1 MNIKTILIILG
12 EPNSTFSEILFKYY
26 KSQNFKKNKKK
37 LILVGNKNLFERQMK
52 FLGYKFNLNEISNIK
67 KSSHGD
73 INIMN
78 VDYNFEKI
86 FSDISELSNVYIE
99 KCFDLSI
106 KILKNNGSVA
116 LINGPISKTHFLKGK
131 FPGITEYVAK
141 KTKSKNPVMLI
152 YNKKISVSPLT
163 THIPLKNVTKF
174 IKKKIIISKI
184 LKIKQFYNAKLR
196 KDPNIAVLGLN
207 PHCETIDSVSEEKTE
222 IIPAIKYL
230 KEKKLKV
237 SGPISADTFFLQENI
252 KKFDVVV
259 GMYHDQV
266 LAPIK
271 TLFKFNAINVTIGLP
286 FIKVTPDHGP
296 NFSMIGKNKSDP
308 SSVFCA
314 LNFLNEI
321 E

>member
-230 KEKKLKV
+230 KEKKIKV
-237 SGPISADTFFLQENI
+237 SGPISADTFFLQDNI

-314 LNFLNEI
+314 LNFLNDI

>member
-1 MNIKTILIILG
+1 M
-12 EPNSTFSEILFKYY
+12 
-26 KSQNFKKNKKK
+26 
-37 LILVGNKNLFERQMK
+37 VGMKVSGKNLFERQMK

-230 KEKKLKV
+230 KEKKIKV
-237 SGPISADTFFLQENI
+237 SGPISADTFFLQDNI

-296 NFSMIGKNKSDP
+296 NFRMIGKNKSDP

-314 LNFLNEI
+314 LNFLNDI

>member
-207 PHCETIDSVSEEKTE
+207 PHCETIDNVSEEKTE

-230 KEKKLKV
+230 KEKKIKV
-237 SGPISADTFFLQENI
+237 SGPISADTFFLQDNI

>member
-230 KEKKLKV
+230 KEKKIKV
-237 SGPISADTFFLQENI
+237 SGPISADTFFLQDNI